1 MYEQRTEAEMRL
13 YSERTARELALKRL
27 QKERGDNDDISEKY
41 ESGGVNS
48 DFPENGCITEHDD
61 VRDMSPPADEARV
74 TTGTTAIRDSER
86 AD

>member
-1 MYEQRTEAEMRL
+1 MFEQRTEAEMRL
-13 YSERTARELALKRL
+13 YSERTAREIALKRS
-27 QKERGDNDDISEKY
+27 QRERGDNDDTPENC
-41 ESGGVNS
+41 ERGGVNS

-74 TTGTTAIRDSER
+74 TMETTATRDSER